1 MAIVKLV
8 VRLVNI
14 LSLGRVRGK
23 PCRVMARL
31 VQILQDTS
39 ASVASTAQLAGV
51 IIHVSEMHCNV
62 KRHV

>member
-1 MAIVKLV
+1 MTSVAVLVAMVKLV

-39 ASVASTAQLAGV
+39 ASVASTAPAGR
-51 IIHVSEMHCNV
+51 CNYT
-62 KRHV
+62 RE